1 MPNQQNDDI
10 VDHRQD
16 SVVEPLPQCGNSQLI
31 SYEELSDE
39 DFIQDSL
46 KFQRSLR
53 SMHHYI
59 PHHPFRATV
68 RMNPVAAATSAV
80 VLDGQSQFGNLQ
92 VSSNDDN
99 LFDHLQYID
108 SRIAR
113 DGFDSN
119 LSLSIYL
126 TQVAQKVEAADSPAS
141 FPSTPFSRMEIMNR
155 TTEKVDSV
163 MFAARDRL
171 RLVRGELLF
180 FIFFILFFN
189 ILFQF

>member
-16 SVVEPLPQCGNSQLI
+16 SVVGPLPQCDNSQLI

-68 RMNPVAAATSAV
+68 RMTPVAAATSAV

-92 VSSNDDN
+92 VMMT
-99 LFDHLQYID
+99 LFDYLD
-108 SRIAR
+108 SRI
-113 DGFDSN
+113 GVWFLN
-119 LSLSIYL
+119 LSS
-126 TQVAQKVEAADSPAS
+126 QVAQKVEAADSPAS

-171 RLVRGELLF
+171 RLVRGGKNSFFSLNFLYLGFVQCKLL
-180 FIFFILFFN
+180 L
-189 ILFQF
+189 LL

>member
-68 RMNPVAAATSAV
+68 RMTPVAAATSAV
-80 VLDGQSQFGNLQ
+80 VLDGQNQFGNLQ
-92 VSSNDDN
+92 VMMTLFEYIYISRFSNRGMI
-99 LFDHLQYID
+99 FESFFSGGSKGR
-108 SRIAR
+108 SR
-113 DGFDSN
+113 
-119 LSLSIYL
+119 
-126 TQVAQKVEAADSPAS
+126 
-141 FPSTPFSRMEIMNR
+141 
-155 TTEKVDSV
+155 
-163 MFAARDRL
+163 
-171 RLVRGELLF
+171 
-180 FIFFILFFN
+180 
-189 ILFQF
+189 